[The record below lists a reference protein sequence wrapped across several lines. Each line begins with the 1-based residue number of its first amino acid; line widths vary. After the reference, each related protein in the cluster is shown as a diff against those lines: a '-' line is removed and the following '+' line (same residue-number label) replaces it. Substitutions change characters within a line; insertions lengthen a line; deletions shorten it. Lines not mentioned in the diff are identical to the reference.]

1 MRLKFARLA
10 PPGVVTT
17 RQRVVRL
24 ALVGGLLVL
33 ALLLLLAT
41 CGGGGEKD
49 DAGPAKP
56 VRRSAG
62 PATQLTVPA
71 TYTTRRGWEL
81 TDTSPDYALS
91 RTTGRLAYLVRTAEG
106 EYRLRTIDSE
116 TGRAGWS
123 GDPWR
128 PPAAAHFPK
137 LLTVTTDDQEY
148 FVTWSYGKVGESA
161 PAPADRI
168 VSLDVYAVEDG
179 GRQRVEVPW
188 ASVPTVTATGPGIVI
203 GDGGTTSAVV
213 DPATGRVTKVPAK
226 ALKYPPG
233 CASCR
238 QLTEVRGLTSKGLL
252 VSGAREFWVQ
262 GGWFS
267 RNTAP
272 RGADRLSGVPTS
284 VAPGVVLARWQLAK
298 GAELAAT
305 HELWTVHDT
314 ETGKALVSVR
324 CHKPAIAPGQYPQAV
339 LSPSGGYLVAGNLGF
354 DLEAGKGYCFEDAEG
369 SSTLALA
376 SVTDD
381 GTAYGATSVRNAAD
395 VLAGGGFP
403 VEADLSSGNT
413 QMLAPNARVPGA
425 EGAEGV
431 GLFRWTDDRDR
442 LHLIGY
448 PRAD

>member
-1 MRLKFARLA
+1 MRLKLARLA
-10 PPGVVTT
+10 PVGGGST

-24 ALVGGLLVL
+24 ALVGGVLVL

-41 CGGGGEKD
+41 CGGAGKKD
-49 DAGPAKP
+49 DAGPKKP
-56 VRRSAG
+56 VKKSAG

-71 TYTTRRGWEL
+71 AYTTRRGWEL
-81 TDTSPDYALS
+81 ADTSPDYALS

-123 GDPWR
+123 GDAWR

-137 LLTVTTDDQEY
+137 LLTVSVDDQEY
-148 FVTWSYGKVGESA
+148 FVTWSYGKVGQEA

-168 VSLDVYAVEDG
+168 VSLDVYTVEDG
-179 GRQRVEVPW
+179 GRQRVDVPW
-188 ASVPTVTATGPGIVI
+188 ATAPTVTATGPGIVI
-203 GDGGTTSAVV
+203 GNGGATSVVV
-213 DPATGRVTKVPAK
+213 DPATGRTTKVPAK
-226 ALKYPPG
+226 ALKYPKG
-233 CASCR
+233 CASCK

-267 RNTAP
+267 RNVAP
-272 RGADRLSGVPTS
+272 KGADRRSGIPAS
-284 VAPGVVLARWQLAK
+284 VAPGVVLAKWQLAK
-298 GAELAAT
+298 GAKLAAT
-305 HELWTVHDT
+305 HDLWTVHDT

-339 LSPSGGYLVAGNLGF
+339 VSPSGGYLAAGNLAF
-354 DLEAGKGYCFEDAEG
+354 DLEAGKGYCFEDTEG
-369 SSTLALA
+369 SRTLALA

-381 GTAYGATSVRNAAD
+381 GTAYGATNVRNAAD
-395 VLAGGGFP
+395 ALAGDGFP
-403 VEADLSSGNT
+403 VRADLSTGST
-413 QMLAPNARVPGA
+413 ELLSPNARMPGA